1 MPDLFESCIVN
12 GMVLANRFVRSATW
26 EGLAIQDGAA
36 TPKLVRMM
44 EELALGEV
52 GLIISGHAYVN
63 REGRGSSGQLGAY
76 SDELIPGLADMAAAV
91 HAAGGRIALQISHAG
106 IRSAPVP
113 GGPEPAGPSP
123 VQLETGPAGRAMTRE
138 DMAALCLDF
147 AHAAARAKTAGF
159 DAVQIHAAHGFLLS
173 EFLSPFFNQRTD
185 DYGGSR
191 KSRARLVLEVLKA
204 VRNAVGRDFPVLIK
218 MNSEDFLPGGLT
230 VEDMVA
236 IAELLQEAG
245 IDAIELSG
253 GTFLS
258 GKLSFS
264 RTGSRTAK
272 ADPPHTEA
280 YYEAAARSYKRAVK
294 TPLMLVGGIRTL
306 ETARSL
312 VAEGV
317 ADHICLCRPLIREP
331 HLVARWRAGDTGPA
345 LCVSDNGCFQPAREG
360 KGIYCTLDASS
371 EGASQP

>member
-1 MPDLFESCIVN
+1 
-12 GMVLANRFVRSATW
+12 MVLANRFVRSATW
-26 EGLAIQDGAA
+26 EGLAAQDGAA
-36 TPKLVRMM
+36 TPKLVEMM
-44 EELALGEV
+44 EQLALGEV

-63 REGRGSSGQLGAY
+63 REGRGSPGQLGAY
-76 SDELIPGLADMAAAV
+76 SDDLIPGLADMAAAV

-106 IRSAPVP
+106 IRSASLPDGREPV
-113 GGPEPAGPSP
+113 GPST
-123 VQLETGPAGRAMTRE
+123 VLLETGPEGRAMTRE
-138 DMAALCLDF
+138 GIAALSLDF
-147 AHAAARAKTAGF
+147 ARAAARAKTAGF

-173 EFLSPFFNQRTD
+173 EFLSPFFNRRTD
-185 DYGGSR
+185 EYGGR
-191 KSRARLVLEVLKA
+191 LENRARVVLEVLAA
-204 VRNAVGRDFPVLIK
+204 VRSAVGWDFPVLIK
-218 MNSEDFLPGGLT
+218 MNSEDFLAGGLT

-236 IAELLQEAG
+236 TAELLQESG

-264 RTGSRTAK
+264 RTVSGAAK
-272 ADPPHTEA
+272 ADPADAEA
-280 YYEAAARSYKRAVK
+280 YYEAAARSYKRSVK

-331 HLVARWRAGDTGPA
+331 HLVARWRAGDTRPA

-360 KGIYCTLDASS
+360 KGIYCTVAGSS
-371 EGASQP
+371 TD

>member
-1 MPDLFESCIVN
+1 MPDLFKSCVVN

-26 EGLAIQDGAA
+26 EGLATQDGAA

-44 EELALGEV
+44 EQLALGKV
-52 GLIISGHAYVN
+52 GLIISGHAYVT

-106 IRSAPVP
+106 IRSASVP
-113 GGPEPAGPSP
+113 GGPEPAGPST
-123 VQLETGPAGRAMTRE
+123 VLLETGPAGRAMTRE
-138 DMAALCLDF
+138 DMAAVCLDF
-147 AHAAARAKTAGF
+147 ARATARAKTAGF

-185 DYGGSR
+185 DYAGSR
-191 KSRARLVLEVLKA
+191 ESRARLVLEVLKA
-204 VRNAVGRDFPVLIK
+204 VRNAVGPDFPVLIK

-236 IAELLQEAG
+236 TAELLQEAG
-245 IDAIELSG
+245 IDAVELSG

-264 RTGSRTAK
+264 RTGSRPVK
-272 ADPPHTEA
+272 ADPAHTEA

-312 VAEGV
+312 VADGV

-331 HLVARWRAGDTGPA
+331 HLVARWLAGDTRPA

-360 KGIYCTLDASS
+360 KGVYCTLDASG
-371 EGASQP
+371 EGASES

>member
-1 MPDLFESCIVN
+1 MPDLFESCILN

-26 EGLAIQDGAA
+26 EGLATQDGAA
-36 TPKLVRMM
+36 TPKLVKMM

-63 REGRGSSGQLGAY
+63 REGRGSPGQLGAY
-76 SDELIPGLADMAAAV
+76 SDELIPGLADMATAV

-123 VQLETGPAGRAMTRE
+123 VLLETGPAGRAMTQE

-147 AHAAARAKTAGF
+147 ARAAVRAKTAGF

-191 KSRARLVLEVLKA
+191 ENRARLVLEVLKA

-236 IAELLQEAG
+236 TAELLQQAG

-264 RTGSRTAK
+264 RTGSRTTK
-272 ADPPHTEA
+272 ADPAHSEA

>member
-1 MPDLFESCIVN
+1 MPDLFESCILN

-26 EGLAIQDGAA
+26 EGLATQDGAA
-36 TPKLVRMM
+36 TPKLVKMM

-63 REGRGSSGQLGAY
+63 REGRGSPGQLGAY
-76 SDELIPGLADMAAAV
+76 SDELIPGLADMATAV

-123 VQLETGPAGRAMTRE
+123 VLLETGPAGRAMTQE

-147 AHAAARAKTAGF
+147 ARAAVRAKTAGF

-191 KSRARLVLEVLKA
+191 ENRARLVLEVLKA

-236 IAELLQEAG
+236 TAELLQQAG

-264 RTGSRTAK
+264 RTGSRTTK
-272 ADPPHTEA
+272 ADPAHSEA

-360 KGIYCTLDASS
+360 RGIYCTIDASG
-371 EGASQP
+371 EGASES